1 MDGLRNI
8 EKGFTIWLTGPSGA
22 GKTTLAV
29 KLARKL
35 REMGYRVEI
44 LDGDTI
50 RKTLYPELGFSK
62 EAREMHNRV
71 VIHMA
76 RLLSRNGVIAIV
88 SLISPYRAVRER
100 ARKEIGDFMEVYVY
114 APLEVRI
121 QRDPKGLYARAM
133 RGEIKGLT
141 GYDGVYEEP
150 ENPEVRVDSSRMT
163 PEEEVEAVI
172 EKARELGYLP

>member
-1 MDGLRNI
+1 MTNL

-22 GKTTLAV
+22 GKTVLAHTLKK
-29 KLARKL
+29 KLTS
-35 REMGYRVEI
+35 MGYRVEI
-44 LDGDTI
+44 LDGDVI

-62 EAREMHNRV
+62 EAREMHNRI

-76 RLLSRNGVIAIV
+76 KLLSRNGVIAIV
-88 SLISPYRAVRER
+88 SLISPYKAVREY
-100 ARKEIGDFMEVYVY
+100 ARKEIGNFIEVYVY

-121 QRDPKGLYARAM
+121 QRDPKGLYKKAM

-150 ENPEVRVDSSRMT
+150 ENPEVRVDSSKMT
-163 PEEEVEAVI
+163 PEEEAELVI
-172 EKARELGYLP
+172 QKARELGYLP